1 VGILAVLVVGILAVL
16 VVGIL
21 AVLVVDIPAAL
32 AEDNL
37 DVPDNSAWVVLAEDM
52 PVEDNLAVHV
62 VDSLAVLAPVD
73 SAENGLVENSPAVPV
88 VLVGGIPVVP
98 VVPAVPVEDF
108 LAALAG
114 WSHILS

>member
-1 VGILAVLVVGILAVL
+1 MSILVVL

-21 AVLVVDIPAAL
+21 AVLVVDIPAAP

-37 DVPDNSAWVVLAEDM
+37 AVPDNSARVVLAEDM
-52 PVEDNLAVHV
+52 PAEDDLAVPAV
-62 VDSLAVLAPVD
+62 NSLTESILAVLAPVD

-88 VLVGGIPVVP
+88 VLVGDIP
-98 VVPAVPVEDF
+98 VVPAVPVEDM